1 MDKYTELINFLKSLP
16 TVKPTKEEIDIMKKI
31 DEDVNDQQR
40 IKNIINNKKMKLKGG
55 IK

>member
-16 TVKPTKEEIDIMKKI
+16 TVEPTQEEIDIMKKI

>member
-16 TVKPTKEEIDIMKKI
+16 TVEPTKEEIDIMKKI
-31 DEDVNDQQR
+31 DEDVDDQQR
-40 IKNIINNKKMKLKGG
+40 IKELINNKKMKLKGG